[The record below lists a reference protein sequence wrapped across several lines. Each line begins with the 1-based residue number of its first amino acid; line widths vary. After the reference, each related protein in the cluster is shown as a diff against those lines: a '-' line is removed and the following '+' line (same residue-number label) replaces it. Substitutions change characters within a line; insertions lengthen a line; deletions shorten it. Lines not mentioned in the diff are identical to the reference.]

1 MTLKPEP
8 LKTDLIGGKTLKTD
22 EKVEFFGQVD
32 ELSAHIMEVTHY
44 IDDVQTEMELRKKT
58 DEWRKQTTK
67 TEQEIERVRKEA
79 ESLKQQLAAA
89 KAMAETAS
97 SDAEK
102 ERLTGEVE
110 DLRRKLAMSDKDVTA
125 AQLYF
130 YQWQAAFN
138 QLTQAISNIK
148 DEDKA
153 GKLCAALRAQL
164 AAWGKSM
171 EGAA

>member
-1 MTLKPEP
+1 
-8 LKTDLIGGKTLKTD
+8 
-22 EKVEFFGQVD
+22 
-32 ELSAHIMEVTHY
+32 
-44 IDDVQTEMELRKKT
+44 
-58 DEWRKQTTK
+58 
-67 TEQEIERVRKEA
+67 
-79 ESLKQQLAAA
+79 
-89 KAMAETAS
+89 
-97 SDAEK
+97 
-102 ERLTGEVE
+102 
-110 DLRRKLAMSDKDVTA
+110 MSDKDVTA

-138 QLTQAISNIK
+138 QLTQAISHIK